1 MNFYYMSH
9 RVFSYT
15 FHILTVL
22 SVARIQVF
30 FVLNQNNWITVTLQ
44 PVLFTCVF
52 HVCHIVFNGCLG
64 KLRV

>member
-1 MNFYYMSH
+1 
-9 RVFSYT
+9 VFSYT
-15 FHILTVL
+15 FHIFTVL

-30 FVLNQNNWITVTLQ
+30 FVLNQNNWITVTLN

-52 HVCHIVFNGCLG
+52 HVCHRVFYGCSG